1 MRDPEEQTSDNGR
14 SGVDA
19 SNEIARSLGA
29 VWQRFSGQRPKSTS
43 VEMGKDVVRCM
54 IEEPAPGAGAEEGSE
69 SEEDGEAP
77 DVPKLT
83 PAGLKHNA
91 TAAIARITGRKVIA
105 FIVKRDKKT
114 EVSTQTFILDSPR
127 QRF

>member
-1 MRDPEEQTSDNGR
+1 MRDPQQASDNGGP
-14 SGVDA
+14 GVDV
-19 SNEIARSLGA
+19 SSEIARSLGV

-43 VEMGKDVVRCM
+43 VEMGKDVVRCK
-54 IEEPAPGAGAEEGSE
+54 IEEPAPGSG

-77 DVPKLT
+77 EAPKLT

-91 TAAIARITGRKVIA
+91 TAAITRITGRQVIA
-105 FIVKRDKKT
+105 FIVKRDKKA
-114 EVSTQTFILDSPR
+114 EVSTQTFILDPPR

>member
-1 MRDPEEQTSDNGR
+1 MSPMRDPAEQTTDEGR
-14 SGVDA
+14 PGVDA

-43 VEMGKDVVRCM
+43 VEMSKDVVKCM
-54 IEEPAPGAGAEEGSE
+54 IEEPAPGSA
-69 SEEDGEAP
+69 SEEDGEAS
-77 DVPKLT
+77 DAPKLT

-91 TAAIARITGRKVIA
+91 TAVITRITGRQVSA
-105 FIVKRDKKT
+105 FIVKRDKQA
-114 EVSTQTFILDSPR
+114 EVSTQTFILDQPR

>member
-1 MRDPEEQTSDNGR
+1 VSPMRDPAEQATEDGR

-43 VEMGKDVVRCM
+43 VEMSKDIVKCM
-54 IEEPAPGAGAEEGSE
+54 IEEPAPGSA

-77 DVPKLT
+77 DTPKLT

-91 TAAIARITGRKVIA
+91 TAVITRITGRQVSA
-105 FIVKRDKKT
+105 FIVKRDKQA
-114 EVSTQTFILDSPR
+114 EVSTQTFILDQPR

>member
-1 MRDPEEQTSDNGR
+1 MRDPQEQASDEGR

-43 VEMGKDVVRCM
+43 VEMGQDVVRCM
-54 IEEPAPGAGAEEGSE
+54 VEEAAPGSA
-69 SEEDGEAP
+69 SEENGGAP
-77 DVPKLT
+77 DASRLT

-91 TAAIARITGRKVIA
+91 TAVITRVTGRQVIA

-114 EVSTQTFILDSPR
+114 EVSTQTFLLDPPR